1 MTVSSNVSGLAGVP
15 ASTRSRAPTGT
26 AIALVLGL
34 AAAVSLAFLL
44 SNYHLFQ
51 LTLVVVYAIAVLGLN
66 IVTGYNGQI
75 SLGHGA
81 FYAVGAYVS
90 AILMSNYDVPY
101 WATLPVSAIV
111 CGIIGFAVGLPALRL
126 G

>member
-1 MTVSSNVSGLAGVP
+1 MTVSSNVSGLAGVQ
-15 ASTRSRAPTGT
+15 ANTRSRAPTGA

-90 AILMSNYDVPY
+90 AILMSNYYVAS
-101 WATLPVSAIV
+101 WASLPV
-111 CGIIGFAVGLPALRL
+111 
-126 G
+126 